1 MTIHQD
7 STTFIEGEPPVEGIT
22 ESAPGISKP
31 ARTRGGWLRLG
42 LLPIIFYVALT
53 IVMTYPLI
61 TDLTHSVA
69 RHPILG
75 RSVDTD
81 QDRWKL
87 WWFKTAITE
96 RHQDP
101 FYTDML
107 YYPYRDADNPVS
119 LYYSDVHPLNMI
131 LGLPIVLL
139 SSPQVGPTLAYNLGM
154 MFHFVLAGCAMFWL
168 VFYLARST
176 GGALVAGVLYA
187 FCSLAQYHFLA
198 GNLVLIST
206 GWMPLQLLFLHK
218 LLYEQGSRRRHIMN
232 ATLAVLFL
240 LATSFTNWYLTVFLL
255 IIAGILALV
264 RVWERPR
271 EWRSTLARVAGVL
284 LVWGVLVSPL
294 LIPTIRAGSDPDAE
308 LVSGHDYEVSLSLTP
323 LDFFTVTKDFRVDP
337 AIWVPGT
344 LGYSALLLAGL
355 GALLQRRRAIF
366 WIALVAVGAVLSL
379 GPYLKFSGATYT
391 VQETTGV
398 PLPYLLFNQLPFMS
412 IARVPRR
419 FVLLAHLGLSVLS
432 GFGVAYLLQRARDYS
447 HHLRERVTL
456 SARQYLPKALPWGA
470 LAILL
475 LVPTLE
481 LQTVPQPFSRVEI
494 SPFLSQLGAE
504 VGDFGILEFPI
515 TTHYARD
522 HDRMFYQTIHGKKIL
537 GGYLSRRIRDYY
549 LEANSPF
556 RQIVALE
563 AHPIVDIVPP
573 MSPLAVCNYYNI
585 PYIIEYKQSIAYERP
600 QDRERVEQFLAELFP
615 DRSAVIHDDEQ
626 LVAYRVPAP
635 VEVKPLVWVG
645 DGWHD
650 PESENSGE
658 RVWRWSKGTSDL
670 YIATRTPL
678 STRLQFT
685 SSTFRGTGNLVI
697 EVNGKV
703 LEQVAL
709 LPEGKAVE
717 IRVDIPAGQ
726 TRITFRSTV
735 EPVSAIEA
743 GISTTDSR
751 KLAFVV
757 TNLRIDY

>member
-1 MTIHQD
+1 MVDET
-7 STTFIEGEPPVEGIT
+7 VESI
-22 ESAPGISKP
+22 PGIDKP
-31 ARTRGGWLRLG
+31 VRTQGGWLRLG

-53 IVMTYPLI
+53 VVMTYPLV

-87 WWFKTAITE
+87 WWFKTALTE
-96 RHQDP
+96 RHQNP

-107 YYPYRDADNPVS
+107 YYPYRDADNPIS

-131 LGLPIVLL
+131 FGLPIVLL
-139 SSPQVGPTLAYNLGM
+139 SSPEVGPTLAYNLGM

-168 VFYLARST
+168 VLYLARST

-206 GWMPLQLLFLHK
+206 GWMPLQLLFLYK
-218 LLYEQGSRRRHIMN
+218 LLYEEGSRRRHIMN
-232 ATLAVLFL
+232 GALAVLFL

-264 RVWERPR
+264 RLWERPS
-271 EWRSTLARVAGVL
+271 EWRSTMTRVAGVL
-284 LVWGVLVSPL
+284 LVWGILVSPL

-323 LDFFTVTKDFRVDP
+323 FDFFTVSKDFRVDP

-344 LGYSALLLAGL
+344 LGYSALLLGAL
-355 GALLQRRRAIF
+355 GAVLQRRRAIF
-366 WIALVAVGAVLSL
+366 WIALIVVGAVLAL
-379 GPYLKFSGATYT
+379 GPYLKFGEATYT

-398 PLPYLLFNQLPFMS
+398 PLPYLLFTKLPFMS

-419 FVLLAHLGLSVLS
+419 FVLLAHLGLSVLA
-432 GFGVAYLLQRARDYS
+432 GFGAAYLLQLARDYS
-447 HHLRERVTL
+447 RRLRERVASTAWRELLPRVL
-456 SARQYLPKALPWGA
+456 SWGA
-470 LAILL
+470 LAL
-475 LVPTLE
+475 LVLVPALE
-481 LQTVPQPFSRVEI
+481 LQTLPQPFSKVEI

-504 VGDFGILEFPI
+504 KGDFGILEFPI

-522 HDRMFYQTIHGKKIL
+522 HDRMFNQTIHGKKIV

-556 RQIVALE
+556 RSIVALE
-563 AHPIVDIVPP
+563 ALPSVDIVPP
-573 MSPLAVCNYYNI
+573 MSPLAICSYYNI

-600 QDRERVEQFLAELFP
+600 QDRERVEQFLGELFP
-615 DRSAVIHDDEQ
+615 DRSAVIHEDEQ

-635 VEVKPLVWVG
+635 AEVKPLIWVG
-645 DGWHD
+645 DGWYD
-650 PESENSGE
+650 PESENSGQ

-670 YIATRTPL
+670 YIATHRPL
-678 STRLQFT
+678 STRLQFS
-685 SSTFRGTGNLVI
+685 SSTFRGTGTLEI
-697 EVNGKV
+697 AVNGKV
-703 LEQVAL
+703 VHQVAL
-709 LPEGKAVE
+709 LPESQPVE
-717 IRVDIPAGQ
+717 VRVDIPAGQ
-726 TRITFRSTV
+726 AQITFRSTV
-735 EPVSAIEA
+735 MPISAIEA